1 MDPSKAENSN
11 MVKFITFDV
20 APVFILVLKVLFFF
34 AALASRRRFVV
45 CVCSTFDGHP
55 FLFWFECGDAMQ
67 YVCI

>member
-34 AALASRRRFVV
+34 LLHSHLADDLV

>member
-34 AALASRRRFVV
+34 AALASRRRFGV
-45 CVCSTFDGHP
+45 CVFDVRRSSISI
-55 FLFWFECGDAMQ
+55 L
-67 YVCI
+67 V